1 MKYISICSG
10 IEAASVA
17 WHSLGWEPL
26 AFSEIEP
33 FPCAVLAHH
42 WSQVPNLGDMTK
54 YENWTTDIR
63 PDLIVGGTPC
73 QAFSVAGLRKGLA
86 DPRGNLTLT
95 FLAILARYRPQ
106 WVVWENVPGVLSEN
120 TGAFGAFL
128 GGLGELGYGFAY
140 RVLDAQYFGVAQRRK
155 RVFVVAYLGDWRPA
169 AAVLFERESLSGHS
183 APSREKREGVAGDVD
198 GSTSEPIFLD
208 RASFNQ
214 GTNAQFSPVIRQDGV
229 SDALIV
235 RGPHAVAA
243 RMTAFGEYTCDE
255 SASTIKQRD
264 YKDATDLVVTSQYGE
279 VAGSLTARHDSS
291 PCADRGQNVICA
303 PINTQMALRGAS
315 TSNTTREG
323 VGIGNIGDPAFTLQA
338 AHSHAVAFC
347 IAENVIGRQDH
358 NGGNGKGF
366 QEEHAYTLN
375 TVAAPAVAFKF
386 DALSSNSMKSSNPE
400 SGCNAVEVSH
410 CLDTTTPEPS
420 KNQGG
425 IAIVQQYAVRRLTP
439 TECER
444 LQGFPDGHT
453 AIPYRGKPAA
463 DGPRYKACGNSMA
476 VPVMRWI
483 GERIEKI
490 SELMKEI
497 SLDT

>member
-10 IEAASVA
+10 IEAASMA

-42 WSQVPNLGDMTK
+42 WPHVPNLGDMTK
-54 YENWTTDIR
+54 HENWPTDIR

-95 FLAILARYRPQ
+95 FLSILAQYRPR

-140 RVLDAQYFGVAQRRK
+140 RVLDAQYFGVAQRRR
-155 RVFVVAYLGDWRPA
+155 RVFVVAHLGDWRPA
-169 AAVLFERESLSGHS
+169 AAVLFERESLCGHP
-183 APSREKREGVAGDVD
+183 APSREKREGVAGDAD

-214 GTNAQFSPVIRQDGV
+214 GENAQFNPVIRQDGV
-229 SDALIV
+229 SDALV
-235 RGPHAVAA
+235 ARGPHAVAA
-243 RMTAFGEYTCDE
+243 RMVAFGEYVADE
-255 SASTIKQRD
+255 TASTMKMRD
-264 YKDATDLVVTSQYGE
+264 YKDATDLVVHSKE
-279 VAGSLTARHDSS
+279 
-291 PCADRGQNVICA
+291 
-303 PINTQMALRGAS
+303 TQ
-315 TSNTTREG
+315 T
-323 VGIGNIGDPAFTLQA
+323 I
-338 AHSHAVAFC
+338 C
-347 IAENVIGRQDH
+347 IAENIIGRQDH
-358 NGGNGKGF
+358 NGGNGKGY
-366 QEEHAYTLN
+366 QEEIAYTLN
-375 TVAAPAVAFKF
+375 TVAAPAVAFSEGF
-386 DALSSNSMKSSNPE
+386 FRCGSGHAPHEELANTLQCNTGDQRISVAHATHEVAGTMLSRQSSGGFSNSIDHAAAGYMAVTSSF
-400 SGCNAVEVSH
+400 
-410 CLDTTTPEPS
+410 
-420 KNQGG
+420 
-425 IAIVQQYAVRRLTP
+425 AVRRLTP
-439 TECER
+439 RECER
-444 LQGFPDGHT
+444 LQGFPDDHT
-453 AIPYRGKPAA
+453 LIPYRGKPAA

-490 SELMKEI
+490 SKMLGGEP
-497 SLDT
+497 LDK